1 MSTKELNMGEIGN
14 LDRQIEILL
23 ECKPLSETEV
33 KQLCERV
40 IRSTYFFF
48 YHLLIAFSSG

>member
-1 MSTKELNMGEIGN
+1 MSTKELSMGEIGN

-40 IRSTYFFF
+40 RHSSFTFF
-48 YHLLIAFSSG
+48 